1 VTAEIESPPARTAR
15 PRRRFSRRVLLISI
29 GVHLL
34 FAIGATFFVVSRYA
48 AGHKLTFKAGPKS
61 PNPAERALQ
70 HRVQIQKRLRNT
82 GAPPAVPRRVLAKAA
97 SKVQLPELPTL
108 PAASASLSPLMSGA
122 AQSRGFLAGL
132 PSMAAAGRNGV
143 GAPINFFGIRDI
155 SSNVVIVVDVSDSMF
170 GRTGDADYK
179 ARKLIKHGKEQSFQA
194 VRDEAIQ
201 LVESFTPAVSFGI
214 VRFSGGAYAWKPEL
228 VPATDENKKAA
239 IEHIRKELDYHKAP
253 KRRGQPG
260 GTRHDYAL
268 EEAFKLKPDGGVIYL
283 LTDGNA
289 TGKSSIDP
297 GRSITPQDIYNVAEE
312 GEKALRR
319 PAKIHTIYYVTGSDR
334 EDERQ
339 MLQTLANRF
348 EGRFTQVEAR
358 GRTQ

>member
-1 VTAEIESPPARTAR
+1 VTAEIESPPARDQK
-15 PRRRFSRRVLLISI
+15 PQRRFSRRVLLISI

-34 FAIGATFFVVSRYA
+34 FVIAATFFVVSRYA

-82 GAPPAVPRRVLAKAA
+82 SAPPAVPKRVLTKGAAK
-97 SKVQLPELPTL
+97 VHLPALPTL
-108 PAASASLSPLMSGA
+108 PAGPATPSPIMSGA
-122 AQSRGFLAGL
+122 RQSPGLAAGL
-132 PSMAAAGRNGV
+132 PSMAAFGGNGV

-179 ARKLIKHGKEQSFQA
+179 SHKLVKHGKEQSFQA

-201 LVESFTPAVSFGI
+201 LVESLTPAVSFGI

-239 IEHIRKELDYHKAP
+239 IEHIQKELDYHKAP

-268 EEAFKLKPDGGVIYL
+268 EEAFKLNPEGGVIYL

-297 GRSITPQDIYNVAEE
+297 GRKITPQDIYKVAED
-312 GEKALRR
+312 GEKNLKR
-319 PAKIHTIYYVTGSDR
+319 PAKIHTIYYVTGADR

-348 EGRFTQVEAR
+348 DGKFMQVEAR
-358 GRTQ
+358 GRKQ